1 MSIEEIFYKPAIVG
15 GTGAVLSLGLVSTQG
30 RLFGINANVSLGAVM
45 MAASMVSATTKELV
59 YEKAL
64 GQGQSNLVYSSTA
77 PVITGLATVAAGY
90 GIYGSEMTKEA
101 AAILFGLG
109 LAAEIGGDYVS
120 DAILDL

>member
-15 GTGAVLSLGLVSTQG
+15 ATGGVLSLGLVSTQG
-30 RLFGINANVSLGAVM
+30 RLFGINANISLGAVM

-64 GQGQSNLVYSSTA
+64 GKGQSNLVYSSTA
-77 PVITGLATVAAGY
+77 PVITGLATVVAGY
-90 GIYGSEMTKEA
+90 GIFGSEMTKEA
-101 AAILFGLG
+101 AALLFGLG
-109 LAAEIGGDYVS
+109 VAAEIGGDYVS